1 MLTNFFYFFSIFLSA
16 CSGHLEKK
24 NDRTIKGDIGGA
36 CAKRSDK
43 VDICFCLQMIQSCK
57 IIFYK
62 LCLPYMKVAMT
73 IHIHTKT
80 LHFTTC

>member
-43 VDICFCLQMIQSCK
+43 VDIF
-57 IIFYK
+57 FGYR
-62 LCLPYMKVAMT
+62 
-73 IHIHTKT
+73 
-80 LHFTTC
+80 